1 MLSTET
7 ARTIPPN
14 PRREGHTAR
23 GIAGLICQCVRPTSG
38 AGIEVFYVLLKK
50 RLIAFLPLSPFMF
63 LTCMKECSR
72 LSPILSTEPTGTIP
86 ANLHH
91 SELREPVGHSFAQSF
106 PQSRAHACKV
116 WYERSCELDKRS
128 SFESCLG
135 EDEQTNQHSQETS
148 ISNTL
153 DSALPSWYPKCTL
166 SYLKNTSSRNIANNI
181 RAGAKYRE
189 MQGGF
194 ALISPRGKSIRFRPD
209 FRV

>member
-14 PRREGHTAR
+14 PRREGHAAR
-23 GIAGLICQCVRPTSG
+23 GIAGFICQYVRG
-38 AGIEVFYVLLKK
+38 AGIEVFNVLLKK
-50 RLIAFLPLSPFMF
+50 RLITFPPLSPFMF
-63 LTCMKECSR
+63 LTCMKECSS

-128 SFESCLG
+128 SFERV
-135 EDEQTNQHSQETS
+135 
-148 ISNTL
+148 
-153 DSALPSWYPKCTL
+153 A
-166 SYLKNTSSRNIANNI
+166 
-181 RAGAKYRE
+181 
-189 MQGGF
+189 
-194 ALISPRGKSIRFRPD
+194 RGKTNKPISTRRKRASATRWTLLCHIQNALFHI
-209 FRV
+209 

>member
-23 GIAGLICQCVRPTSG
+23 GISGLICQCVRPTSG

-50 RLIAFLPLSPFMF
+50 RLITFLPLSPFMF

-106 PQSRAHACKV
+106 PQSRAHTCKA

-128 SFESCLG
+128 SFESCSG
-135 EDEQTNQHSQETS
+135 EDEQTNPHSQETS

-153 DSALPSWYPKCTL
+153 DSALPYPKCTL
-166 SYLKNTSSRNIANNI
+166 SYLF
-181 RAGAKYRE
+181 E
-189 MQGGF
+189 
-194 ALISPRGKSIRFRPD
+194 
-209 FRV
+209 